1 MLSKEKKIYSVIH
14 QKCPHCHE
22 GEFLVTRNPFNLS
35 KVGEVLPGCSV
46 CGRKYE
52 SEPGFYFG
60 ALYVSY
66 GLAVGLCVSI
76 FVAVNVLAPEVEATT
91 TVWWV
96 LGGLLLTAPVL
107 YAWSKILWANM
118 FISYKGVERLPNE
131 DLRWFPR

>member
-1 MLSKEKKIYSVIH
+1 MLRKGNKLRSILLR
-14 QKCPHCHE
+14 KCPHCQE
-22 GEFLVTRNPFNLS
+22 GEFFVTRNPFNLS
-35 KVGEVLPGCSV
+35 KVGDVLPNCSV
-46 CGRKYE
+46 CKRKYE

-76 FVAVNVLAPEVEATT
+76 FVAVNVLAPDTETTT

-96 LGGLLLTAPVL
+96 LGGLLLLAPVL

-118 FISYKGVERLPNE
+118 FISYKGVDLLPGE
-131 DLRWFPR
+131 DLRWLPR

>member
-1 MLSKEKKIYSVIH
+1 MFAKQKKIYSIIH

-22 GEFLVTRNPFNLS
+22 GEFFVTRNPFDLS
-35 KVGEVLPGCSV
+35 KVGDVLPNCSV
-46 CGRKYE
+46 CKRKYE

-66 GLAVGLCVSI
+66 GLAVGLCIAI
-76 FVAVNVLAPEVEATT
+76 FVAVYVLAPDTDATT

-96 LGGLLLTAPVL
+96 LGGLLLSAPIL

-118 FISYKGVERLPNE
+118 FITYKGVEPVPGE
-131 DLRWFPR
+131 DLRWLPR